1 MRHHTDSDCGGR
13 VAAEVERL
21 PCGSDLGLHGKWLVG
36 LQFHTAD
43 FQRFWLYYVVDGAC
57 DASHAVCRAL
67 RCADRD
73 PDRVARSGVQAE
85 ADQIQ
90 VQQILR
96 DALGSFRLTR
106 SF

>member
-96 DALGSFRLTR
+96 DALGSFSLTR